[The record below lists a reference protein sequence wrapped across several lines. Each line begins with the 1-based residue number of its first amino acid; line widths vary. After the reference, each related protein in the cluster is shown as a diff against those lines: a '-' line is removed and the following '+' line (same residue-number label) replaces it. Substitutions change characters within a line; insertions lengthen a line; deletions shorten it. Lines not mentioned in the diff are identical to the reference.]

1 MVYDNGLQDPELQ
14 EYHKEIKFSIN
25 LFLPDILEGTFSDYF
40 KTDVIGDY
48 VHIYP
53 LFYTDTISIDD
64 NRGIVKSPYKIIVPV
79 GYTGLITFYGDDGQV
94 IESKRKYVSESDGYV
109 TVMIYNA
116 KTREFIPNQE
126 YMVEYPNNPIVKLA
140 TGRNGYGGFI
150 KLEDGYNVVIL

>member
-1 MVYDNGLQDPELQ
+1 MYENGLQDPELQ

-25 LFLPDILEGTFSDYF
+25 LFLQDILEGTFSEYF
-40 KTDVIGDY
+40 HTVTDNGY

-53 LFYTDTISIDD
+53 LFYTDEISIDD
-64 NRGIVKSPYKIIVPV
+64 DSGVVLSPYKIIVPV

-94 IESKRKYVSESDGYV
+94 VESKRKYVSESDGYV

-116 KTREFIPNQE
+116 KTREFIPYQD
-126 YMVEYPNNPIVKLA
+126 YMVEYPNNPIVKLS